1 MMLKCLLFVMI
12 MTLLSGLSG
21 CVCTQCQSLLP
32 PQLGGV
38 VLPVPEALFTSKWQ
52 LTNVHSDN
60 PLLNELTKH
69 RTMLHVVKTDKG
81 LKLNASMGCN
91 TLNLPI
97 LIKNQHLMLDKTRHA
112 MSTETYCVDRHDV
125 EVAYFNFLN
134 DIKRY
139 ELTNGGLT
147 LSDNEY
153 TLVFNAE

>member
-1 MMLKCLLFVMI
+1 MMLKCLLFVMT

-32 PQLGGV
+32 AQLGGV
-38 VLPVPEALFTSKWQ
+38 ALPVPEALFASKWQ

-69 RTMLHVVKTDKG
+69 RTMLHAVKTDKG

-91 TLNLPI
+91 MLNLPI
-97 LIKNQHLMLDKTRHA
+97 LIKNQQLMLDKTRHA

-134 DIKRY
+134 DVKRY
-139 ELTNGGLT
+139 ELTNGRLT
-147 LSDNEY
+147 LSDGEY
-153 TLVFNAE
+153 ALVFNAE